1 MRYGHVMLMGALG
14 VYAAGCGAHGGS
26 SGPSAASPQ
35 TQSSSAVAVAATDGA
50 SIKRGPWIG
59 TGAES
64 DSLLVGDQETTLGV
78 WVDAPEAAPA
88 REHVPVD
95 LALVIDTSGSM
106 EGAKL
111 DNARSAAKTL
121 VDALKEGDIVSIDR
135 FDDEAKPVVAP
146 TIITK
151 ESRVTVERKIDALVP
166 GGSTNL
172 FDGLALGEA
181 HIARAPETHS
191 VRRVVVI
198 SDGQANIGPSS
209 PFELGQLAERGVRFH
224 AQVTALGVGND
235 YSEQTLN
242 ALAVRSSGRL
252 YHIDDPKEMAG
263 MLRHELDLLQST
275 VASDAFVEIVPAPGV
290 QLISADGIRGDMTG
304 DGSMRIPLGVLFG
317 GQHREALVHL
327 RVQSASK
334 DTDGAVK
341 KPIASVRL
349 HFRDPSEGDLERIQ
363 ETVATVSWTSD
374 PNVVASHANAKTQSI
389 MAMQQAAQ
397 LEMAAAQSVNHGQFG
412 DADGSLAVAEKKLQE
427 RASVTKDKN
436 VRDELEGQ
444 AHHIA
449 AARKATSAAAA
460 APPAAQRSQALQLN
474 QGGMSGMGF

>member
-1 MRYGHVMLMGALG
+1 MRYGHVMLLGALG
-14 VYAAGCGAHGGS
+14 LVAQGCSAHS
-26 SGPSAASPQ
+26 SGPGATSPQ
-35 TQSSSAVAVAATDGA
+35 AQSSSPVAVAATDGA
-50 SIKRGPWIG
+50 KANAGTWIG
-59 TGAES
+59 TGAAS
-64 DSLLVGDQETTLGV
+64 DTLLVGDAETTLGV
-78 WVDAPEAAPA
+78 WVDAPEAPPA

-106 EGAKL
+106 EGAKI

-121 VDALKEGDIVSIDR
+121 VDALKDGDIVSIDR
-135 FDDEAKPVVAP
+135 FDDDAKPVVAP
-146 TIITK
+146 TVINK
-151 ESRVTVERKIDALVP
+151 ESRVTVERKIDALAT

-181 HIARAPETHS
+181 HVARAPETHS

-209 PFELGQLAERGVRFH
+209 PAELGQLAERGVKFH

-275 VASDAFVEIVPAPGV
+275 VASDAFVEVVPAPGV
-290 QLISADGIRGDMTG
+290 QLIGADGIRGDMTT
-304 DGSMRIPLGVLFG
+304 DGSMRIPLGALFS
-317 GQHREALVHL
+317 GQHREALVRL
-327 RVQSASK
+327 RVSSAAK
-334 DTDGAVK
+334 DSDGAIQ

-349 HFRDPSEGDLERIQ
+349 HFRDPNEGDLERIQ
-363 ETVATVSWTSD
+363 ETVARVSWTSD
-374 PNVVASHANAKTQSI
+374 PSVVASHANAKTQSI
-389 MAMQQAAQ
+389 MAIQEAAQ
-397 LEMAAAQSVNHGQFG
+397 LEMQAAQSVNRGSFD
-412 DADGSLAVAEKKLQE
+412 DADGSLAVAEKKLETQ
-427 RASVTKDKN
+427 ASVTKDKAT
-436 VRDELEGQ
+436 RDELVGQ

-460 APPAAQRSQALQLN
+460 APAPAQRSQALKLN